1 MANKKRPLTT
11 PFYLFLINGI
21 TLCCGFIFV
30 IIISLHTLEQTAI
43 SQTEQNLR
51 TFAYSIK
58 QLLQNQQQSL
68 TMELQPAGSLVSID
82 QFVKQTASH
91 DPGFRISV
99 IRGDGTVVGDS
110 DTDVGSLENHLDRKE
125 VVEALAGREGSTI
138 RVSSVYHALQVYYAI
153 PFTFQ
158 GQQMALRL
166 SIPMQRNVFFSSSL
180 RRDSIISTALVLA
193 AILMVT
199 FVIAAKILHPL
210 KELKETARQ
219 YEAGNFDYQPLVSSP
234 KEFVELAEDIS
245 SMGSTIQQNIQDIS
259 RRRDEFQAVFSSIT
273 EALIVFDSSLRV
285 KRMNGA
291 ARTIFPTGDQLESEG
306 TSLVTVVRNTDIINF
321 VQVIVGD
328 DLVEQERPELETQIL
343 QPELHQD
350 SQHSPRS
357 VLVQCVKIQ
366 DTHAA
371 ALPHHK
377 PGSYLLVISD
387 ISRLKRL
394 ERVRKDFVANVSHE
408 LKTPVTAITGF
419 IETLQDGAIDDQ
431 DTARHFLDIMAQQSS
446 RLNNIIDD
454 LLTLSQLE
462 QAGTQLETQPVSL
475 MDIATDVLA
484 AHHHLA
490 QQKDIS
496 MTCDFFPADDAIQL
510 QANPGLLS
518 QALGNIVNN
527 SVKYC
532 PPGSSVRI
540 RAWKTDWNAPKPTAA
555 PSLEQSEPVEPA
567 TWVRIVVED
576 TGNGIPAEYQKRIFE
591 RFYRIDKGRSRETGG
606 TGLGLSIVH
615 HIIQLHGGTIRACNR
630 QDGQKGACFE
640 IVLPGL

>member
-21 TLCCGFIFV
+21 TLCCGFVFV
-30 IIISLHTLEQTAI
+30 IILSLMTLEQTAI

-51 TFAYSIK
+51 TFAYAIK
-58 QLLQNQQQSL
+58 QLLQNQQQGL
-68 TMELQPAGSLVSID
+68 TMGLNPGNGLTSID

-99 IRGDGTVVGDS
+99 IRSDGTVVGDS
-110 DTDVGSLENHLDRKE
+110 DAQIQQLENHLDRQE
-125 VVEALAGREGSTI
+125 VVEALAGRESTSI
-138 RVSSVYHALQVYYAI
+138 RVSSVYNELQVYYAI
-153 PFTFQ
+153 PLDFQ
-158 GQQMALRL
+158 GQAMALRL
-166 SIPMQRNVFFSSSL
+166 SIPVNRNVFLSSSL
-180 RRDSIISTALVLA
+180 RQDSIISTALVLG
-193 AILMVT
+193 AILFVT
-199 FVIAAKILHPL
+199 FVIATKILRPL

-219 YEAGNFDYQPLVSSP
+219 YAQGNFDYQPAVSSP
-234 KEFVELAEDIS
+234 KEFVELAEDIG
-245 SMGSTIQQNIQDIS
+245 SMGGTIQQNIQDIS

-273 EALIVFDSSLRV
+273 EALIVFDSNLLI
-285 KRMNGA
+285 KRMNEA
-291 ARTIFPTGDQLESEG
+291 ARSFFPTGNQLKPEG
-306 TSLVTVVRNTDIINF
+306 TSLVTVVRNMDIISF
-321 VQVIVGD
+321 VQTIVGD
-328 DLVEQERPELETQIL
+328 TLLEQERPELETQIL
-343 QPELHQD
+343 LPEIHQD
-350 SQHSPRS
+350 SQHSTRS

-366 DTHAA
+366 DTRTIAS
-371 ALPHHK
+371 PN
-377 PGSYLLVISD
+377 STSSNYILVISD

-462 QAGTQLETQPVSL
+462 QTGTQLETKPVSL
-475 MDIATDVLA
+475 MDIANDVLA

-490 QQKDIS
+490 QSKDIS

-510 QANPGLLS
+510 SANPGLLS

-540 RAWKTDWNAPKPTAA
+540 RAWKTDWNPPRQTAA
-555 PSLEQSEPVEPA
+555 PSPEQAEPA
-567 TWVRIVVED
+567 DPSPKVRIVVED
-576 TGNGIPAEYQKRIFE
+576 TGNGIPVEYQKRIFE
-591 RFYRIDKGRSRETGG
+591 RFYRIDKGRSREMGG

-640 IVLPGL
+640 IELPGL